1 MAFTEKT
8 FSLLRESVKQSMQED
23 KKNGL
28 ITGDVVKL
36 CVNNDTEND
45 KPSVYILIQNLS
57 AGRLFD
63 LKTLSDD
70 DRTVVRQ
77 MLELNDNRRL
87 DNFTVKDGEIYVDV
101 LDRVEVEEFAGRV
114 IIEYKTVKKQTKF
127 GRALRH
133 IRPELSDKTIKTI
146 VNEVK
151 SRYANDLYVLFT
163 SSHIQAHYRVLSAK
177 QNLTSCMSKPA
188 AFYGNVRPDTD
199 EDAPS
204 WERYIHPCEAYND
217 SPDLRLA
224 LVSRYHPD
232 SAEFNKEGQYPFI
245 ARAIVNVK
253 PDSEGEIMFPRVYGD
268 ECATRR
274 LVNSNAFC
282 CVSDALVGC
291 RLHRIEN
298 DDGNYV
304 MPYVDTGNI
313 FNISDDENWYVVA
326 EEGEGDYEVHHA
338 TGIVQEVERCYCEHC
353 GRYHSN
359 SEINDSIYVD
369 HLNGCVYGDCRDEYE
384 IPYGRDNYYYKHDY
398 LIWSYYHDDYLHEDD
413 AVQFISEITDMYDY
427 VPDYIHED
435 DIGDDIVNL
444 YEDYDWVAY
453 ADKRLCI
460 ETMQGHY
467 YLDDL
472 QDDYYEVAVV
482 NARGDERY
490 CDADEVTWSNYHD
503 AYVPYELATHVESI
517 DDYILD
523 DCIEQFEQT
532 QAEEVA
538 HEAA

>member
-28 ITGDVVKL
+28 ITGDAVKL
-36 CVNNDTEND
+36 SANNATENA
-45 KPSVYILIQNLS
+45 KPTVYSLIQSLS
-57 AGRLFD
+57 TGRLFD

-70 DRTVVRQ
+70 DRTVVGK
-77 MLELNDNRRL
+77 MFELNDDRRL
-87 DNFTVKDGEIYVDV
+87 ANFTVKDGEIYVDV
-101 LDRVEVEEFAGRV
+101 LDRVEVDRFVDRV
-114 IIEYKTVKKQTKF
+114 IIGYKTVKKQTKF

-163 SSHIQAHYRVLSAK
+163 SSHIQTHYRVLSAK

-188 AFYGNVRPDTD
+188 SFYGNVRPDTD
-199 EDAPS
+199 KDAPS

-253 PDSEGEIMFPRVYGD
+253 PTSKGEIMFPRVYGD
-268 ECATRR
+268 ECAIRR
-274 LVNSNAFC
+274 LTYSNAFRLA
-282 CVSDALVGC
+282 SDALVGC
-291 RLHRIEN
+291 RLYRIEN
-298 DDGNYV
+298 DYGNYV
-304 MPYVDTGNI
+304 MPYVDTGNS
-313 FNISDDENWYVVA
+313 FDLSDDEDWFVVA
-326 EEGEGDYEVHHA
+326 EESAGDYEVYHA
-338 TGIVQEVERCYCEHC
+338 TGIVQEAERCYCEHC
-353 GRYHSN
+353 GSYHN
-359 SEINDSIYVD
+359 NREINDYIYVD
-369 HLNGCVYGDCRDEYE
+369 HLNGCVYGDCMDEYE
-384 IPYGRDNYYYKHDY
+384 IPYGRNDYYHKYDY
-398 LIWSYYHDDYLHEDD
+398 LIWSYYHEAYLHQGD
-413 AVQFISEITDMYDY
+413 AVQFISEITDGCDY
-427 VPDYIHED
+427 GMDHIHED
-435 DIGDDIVNL
+435 DVGDDIVNL
-444 YEDYDWVAY
+444 YEDYDGFAY

-460 ETMQGHY
+460 ETVQGHY
-467 YLDDL
+467 YLYDL
-472 QDDYYEVAVV
+472 QDDYYELAVV

-490 CDADEVTWSNYHD
+490 YDADEVTWSNYHD
-503 AYVPYELATHVESI
+503 AYVPYELATHVDSV

-538 HEAA
+538 NEAA

>member
-36 CVNNDTEND
+36 SAKND
-45 KPSVYILIQNLS
+45 KPNVYILIQNLS

-77 MLELNDNRRL
+77 MFDLDDDRRL

-101 LDRVEVEEFAGRV
+101 LDRVEVEGFAGRV

-146 VNEVK
+146 VNEAK
-151 SRYANDLYVLFT
+151 SRYANGLYVLFT
-163 SSHIQAHYRVLSAK
+163 SSHIQTHYRVLSAK

-188 AFYGNVRPDTD
+188 SFYGNVRPDTD

-245 ARAIVNVK
+245 ARAVVNVK
-253 PDSEGEIMFPRVYGD
+253 PDSEGGIMFPRAYGD
-268 ECATRR
+268 ECAMRR
-274 LVNSNAFC
+274 LTDSNAFRQA
-282 CVSDALVGC
+282 SDALVGC

-298 DDGNYV
+298 DYGEYV
-304 MPYVDTGNI
+304 MPYVDTGNS
-313 FNISDDENWYVVA
+313 FNLSDDEDWYVVA
-326 EEGEGDYEVHHA
+326 EEDKGGYEAYHA
-338 TGIVQEVERCYCEHC
+338 TGVVQEAERYYCEHC
-353 GRYHSN
+353 GNYHSN
-359 SEINDSIYVD
+359 SDRDDFIYVD
-369 HLNGCVYGDCRDEYE
+369 HLDGCVYGACMCEYE
-384 IPYGRDNYYYKHDY
+384 IPYGRDDYYCKHDY
-398 LIWSYYHDDYLHEDD
+398 LIWSYYHHAYLHEDD
-413 AVQFISEITDMYDY
+413 AVQFISEITGGCAYDT
-427 VPDYIHED
+427 DYIYE
-435 DIGDDIVNL
+435 GDVDNYDIVRL
-444 YEDYDWVAY
+444 YEDHDGFEY
-453 ADKRLCI
+453 ANKYLCK

-467 YLDDL
+467 YLDGI

-490 CDADEVTWSNYHD
+490 YDADEVTWSNYHD
-503 AYVPYELATHVESI
+503 AYVPYELATHVDSV